1 MSKDDGWPEEN
12 AFRLSEAASD
22 RFLDAPRCLLRLTER
37 PPVVGCRAPA
47 QVPRA
52 VLVFSLKVPLRF
64 EAQYATAW
72 DEDNEVRL
80 AFNLAYMLCDV
91 QGMQHDPVS
100 GAPAEFI
107 E

>member
-1 MSKDDGWPEEN
+1 MSKDNGWPEEN
-12 AFRLSEAASD
+12 AFRLSETAGD
-22 RFLDAPRCLLRLTER
+22 FLLDAPRCLLRLTER
-37 PPVVGCRAPA
+37 PPVVGRCTPA

-52 VLVFSLKVPLRF
+52 VLVFSLKVPLHF
-64 EAQYATAW
+64 EAQDATAW

-91 QGMQHDPVS
+91 QGMQYDPVG
-100 GAPAEFI
+100 GAPAEFV